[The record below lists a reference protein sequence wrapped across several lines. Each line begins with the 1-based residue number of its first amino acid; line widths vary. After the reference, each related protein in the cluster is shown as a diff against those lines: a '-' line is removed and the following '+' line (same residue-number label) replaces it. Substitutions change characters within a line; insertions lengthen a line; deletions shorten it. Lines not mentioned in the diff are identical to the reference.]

1 MSIETKCFCDMCGAV
16 RGATNHW
23 FMVGSLP
30 GAIVVKRWESSK
42 FASAQIH
49 LCGQKCVHALLDRWL
64 TTGSLD
70 ANLGGVPRRQRAKIP
85 HIREAWADLLPPG
98 FGRHKVVGQLVRDL
112 APVYQDAVGV

>member
-49 LCGQKCVHALLDRWL
+49 LCGQKCVHALLDHWL

-70 ANLGGVPRRQRAKIP
+70 ANRHEDVPNS
-85 HIREAWADLLPPG
+85 
-98 FGRHKVVGQLVRDL
+98 
-112 APVYQDAVGV
+112 

>member
-64 TTGSLD
+64 TTGSLSPIQPASVPD
-70 ANLGGVPRRQRAKIP
+70 AMGDSTERV
-85 HIREAWADLLPPG
+85 
-98 FGRHKVVGQLVRDL
+98 
-112 APVYQDAVGV
+112 

>member
-1 MSIETKCFCDMCGAV
+1 MSIETKCFCDMCRAV

-23 FMVGSLP
+23 FMVDDLLVVGIP

-70 ANLGGVPRRQRAKIP
+70 ANRHEDVPRLRAQES
-85 HIREAWADLLPPG
+85 RL
-98 FGRHKVVGQLVRDL
+98 RHSRG
-112 APVYQDAVGV
+112 

>member
-64 TTGSLD
+64 TTGSNEIRDWDVLD
-70 ANLGGVPRRQRAKIP
+70 ANRHEDVPNS
-85 HIREAWADLLPPG
+85 
-98 FGRHKVVGQLVRDL
+98 
-112 APVYQDAVGV
+112 

>member
-30 GAIVVKRWESSK
+30 GAIVVKRWESSN

-64 TTGSLD
+64 TTGSNEIRDWDVLD
-70 ANLGGVPRRQRAKIP
+70 ANRHEDVPNS
-85 HIREAWADLLPPG
+85 
-98 FGRHKVVGQLVRDL
+98 
-112 APVYQDAVGV
+112 